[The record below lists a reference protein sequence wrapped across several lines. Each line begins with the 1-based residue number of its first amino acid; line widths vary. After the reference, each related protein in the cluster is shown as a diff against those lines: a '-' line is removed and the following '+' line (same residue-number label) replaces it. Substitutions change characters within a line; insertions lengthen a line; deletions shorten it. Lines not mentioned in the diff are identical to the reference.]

1 MVGSDRGVGDVGR
14 RDLIAGAGATAA
26 MALAGRAAAQSP
38 SVDNLPIVDS
48 HIHLFDG
55 SRPQGAPYL
64 GSKAYRAV
72 SHISLPSGYQP
83 LATPTGIVGAVVVE
97 ASSWVEDNLW
107 MLEVSDANPIM
118 LGVVGNLNPSKPEF
132 GEYLGRFRKNPLY
145 RGIRFSRFYTGKG
158 ADVAL
163 DPDMTARLRL
173 LADADLTL
181 DNANPTMDLLKANLL
196 LSQAIPE
203 LRIIADHLPSFD
215 PTPEVMPAYQD
226 LIKRLVDRPNIFVKL
241 TEVYHPRDDNGV
253 IVKDYETLRA
263 RLDYLYTAF
272 GEDRV
277 MFGTDYPNSYGVA
290 TIAEE
295 VGLMKRFFADKPR
308 AAAEKYFWKNS
319 AKIYKWKKRTDNQ
332 PSLT

>member
-1 MVGSDRGVGDVGR
+1 MTQDQHLGR
-14 RDLIAGAGATAA
+14 RELLVGAAATS
-26 MALAGRAAAQSP
+26 ALAAAGSANARTQGH
-38 SVDNLPIVDS
+38 DHLPVVDS

-64 GSKAYRAV
+64 GSKAYRAQ
-72 SHISLPSGYQP
+72 SHISLPAGYAP
-83 LATPTGIVGAVVVE
+83 LAKPAGIVGAVVVE

-107 MLEVSDANPIM
+107 LLEVSEANPIM
-118 LGVVGNLNPSKPEF
+118 LGVVGNLNPAKAEF

-163 DPDMTARLRL
+163 DPDITARLRL
-173 LADADLTL
+173 LAEADLTL

-196 LSQAIPE
+196 ISQAIPE
-203 LRIIADHLPSFD
+203 LRVVVDHLPSFD
-215 PTPEVMPAYQD
+215 PTSEVTPAYED
-226 LIKRLVDRPNIFVKL
+226 LIKRLADRPNIFVKL
-241 TEVYHPRDDNGV
+241 TEVYHPREDNGV
-253 IVKDYETLRA
+253 IVKDYEPLRA
-263 RLDYLYTAF
+263 RLEYLYNAF

-290 TIAEE
+290 TIPEE
-295 VGLMKRFFADKPR
+295 VGLMKRFFSTKPR
-308 AAAEKYFWKNS
+308 AAAEKHFWKNS
-319 AKIYKWKKRTDNQ
+319 AKIYKWKKRTDQQ

>member
-1 MVGSDRGVGDVGR
+1 MSQDHSLGRREVLAGAAATSALAAVGSANARTQGHDH
-14 RDLIAGAGATAA
+14 
-26 MALAGRAAAQSP
+26 
-38 SVDNLPIVDS
+38 LPVVDS

-64 GSKAYRAV
+64 GSKAYRAQ
-72 SHISLPSGYQP
+72 SHISLPAGYAP
-83 LATPTGIVGAVVVE
+83 LAKPAGIVGAVVVE

-107 MLEVSDANPIM
+107 LLEVSEANPIM
-118 LGVVGNLNPSKPEF
+118 LGVVGNLNPGKPEF
-132 GEYLGRFRKNPLY
+132 AEYLGRFRKNPLY

-173 LADADLTL
+173 LAEADLTL

-196 LSQAIPE
+196 ISQAIPE
-203 LRIIADHLPSFD
+203 LRVVVDHLPSFD
-215 PTPEVMPAYQD
+215 PTPEVTPAYED
-226 LIKRLVDRPNIFVKL
+226 LIKRLADRPNIFVKL
-241 TEVYHPRDDNGV
+241 TEVYHPREDNGV
-253 IVKDYETLRA
+253 IVKDYETLRR
-263 RLDYLYTAF
+263 RLEYLYGAF

-290 TIAEE
+290 TIPEE
-295 VGLMKRFFADKPR
+295 VGLMKRFFADKSR
-308 AAAEKYFWKNS
+308 AAAEKYFWMNS
-319 AKIYKWKKRTDNQ
+319 AKIYKWRKRTADQ